1 MFAFTLHHVHTST
14 RSAWARSVS
23 PQFPHTGQKKLT
35 THSRVYPLSDGG
47 FFPWVGKLSPQRIT
61 PGLIIPTGG
70 AARAHWEW
78 VAVLGENKRFEFR
91 LNSEKCHL
99 VITFIY

>member
-14 RSAWARSVS
+14 RSAWTRSVS

-35 THSRVYPLSDGG
+35 THSRVHPLSDWWFLPPGEET
-47 FFPWVGKLSPQRIT
+47 LSPT
-61 PGLIIPTGG
+61 DHSGPYHPTG
-70 AARAHWEW
+70 AARAHREW
-78 VAVLGENKRFEFR
+78 VAVLGENKWFEFR
-91 LNSEKCHL
+91 LNSGKCHL